1 MKIKEFFPSFADF
14 DLVYLANLES
24 PNMQEIR
31 YELYSELL
39 SYNAFMVVVLSNHDK
54 IFAFFVP
61 HTFQETKEW
70 TSTFANLNNTVHHR
84 SNE

>member
-39 SYNAFMVVVLSNHDK
+39 S
-54 IFAFFVP
+54 
-61 HTFQETKEW
+61 
-70 TSTFANLNNTVHHR
+70 
-84 SNE
+84 